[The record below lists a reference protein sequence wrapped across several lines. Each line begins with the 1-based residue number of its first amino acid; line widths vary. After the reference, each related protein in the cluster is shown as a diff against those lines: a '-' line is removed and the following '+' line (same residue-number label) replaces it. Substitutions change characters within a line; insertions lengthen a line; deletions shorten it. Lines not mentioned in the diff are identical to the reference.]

1 MNDNFIFLCVLVIG
15 IFLGRLA
22 QFIITAHK
30 SYKMFKMTEVYCM
43 NLVMDTEVWRHQ
55 SLQIL
60 EVIYENADK
69 QEEYKKTV
77 EVVNS
82 KYDAVQQY
90 LIRLISERVPYEI
103 PYKTLKESEKHLK
116 KEFAILRREKHGDE

>member
-1 MNDNFIFLCVLVIG
+1 
-15 IFLGRLA
+15 
-22 QFIITAHK
+22 
-30 SYKMFKMTEVYCM
+30 MTEVYCM